1 MSLNIILQLTD
12 PGKRFEINVKIKRV
26 RLDSDFFENDVSLG
40 VDIESIERF
49 REMIERFKRSTLKRI
64 YTENEMDYCFSKKN
78 PAPSLAARFAFKEA
92 AFKALFPLGLR
103 IFHRQV
109 EIINSSSGAP
119 NARFVSEELN
129 SKYLLKVTL
138 SHSRHD
144 AIAFVAAIRK

>member
-1 MSLNIILQLTD
+1 
-12 PGKRFEINVKIKRV
+12 V
-26 RLDSDFFENDVSLG
+26 DSQFFDKNVSLG

-49 REMIERFKRSTLKRI
+49 TKMIKQFKRSTLKRI

-109 EIINSSSGAP
+109 EIINSPSGAP
-119 NARFVSEELN
+119 NARFLSEELY
-129 SKYLLKVTL
+129 SKYLLKVSL

-144 AIAFVAAIRK
+144 AVAFVAAIRKE

>member
-1 MSLNIILQLTD
+1 MEVEDLQS
-12 PGKRFEINVKIKRV
+12 G
-26 RLDSDFFENDVSLG
+26 FFEKNVSLG

-49 REMIERFKRSTLKRI
+49 KEMINKFRRSTLKRI
-64 YTENEMDYCFSKKN
+64 YTETELDYCFSKKN

-92 AFKALFPLGLR
+92 AFKALSPLGER

-109 EIINSSSGAP
+109 EIKNSSSGAP
-119 NARFVSEELN
+119 EARFVSEELN

-144 AIAFVAAIRK
+144 AIAFVAAVKRDDS